1 MVYSYFVN
9 ASNLEA
15 FFLFLPQSTQRLF
28 TEGKE
33 FARGYLKFYSLI
45 VFCAYLC
52 ALCGKCPNKTH
63 L

>member
-9 ASNLEA
+9 ASRLEA

-33 FARGYLKFYSLI
+33 FFPMVYLKFYNLI
-45 VFCAYLC
+45 LLC
-52 ALCGKCPNKTH
+52 ACLGVLCG
-63 L
+63 